1 MSRWCNTNQLTVN
14 AKKTMYQVFAP
25 RSRSRTRPSFEL
37 TFNTE
42 MISETADYKYLGTI
56 IDNGLTGTS
65 QYNKVIGQVSG
76 KIQTFARIRHLVT
89 QKTALQLYK
98 TTILPILD
106 YNDVYYFLLNEDK
119 QRKLQAM
126 QNRALRIIFKDRH
139 YHVNEMHELANLS
152 TLMVRRKVHMA
163 GLMYKRS
170 KNSFYH
176 DTHNLPLRQF
186 DKVVLRTP
194 VVRLFKTMK
203 SPQYMGSKLW
213 NSLPVDIQ
221 KSQTY
226 DCFKFGCRGFVES
239 TSP

>member
-1 MSRWCNTNQLTVN
+1 MGWWWCGGGGGGGYYYSEWSRGWFVRP
-14 AKKTMYQVFAP
+14 P
-25 RSRSRTRPSFEL
+25 RTPLAIHHYS
-37 TFNTE
+37 
-42 MISETADYKYLGTI
+42 
-56 IDNGLTGTS
+56 
-65 QYNKVIGQVSG
+65 KV
-76 KIQTFARIRHLVT
+76 
-89 QKTALQLYK
+89 Y
-98 TTILPILD
+98 ILD

-176 DTHNLPLRQF
+176 DTRNLPLRQF

-194 VVRLFKTMK
+194 VDASV
-203 SPQYMGSKLW
+203 KLMIVL
-213 NSLPVDIQ
+213 NLDVGDLSSLPLLSLVNRYG
-221 KSQTY
+221 SSNPLPMPFTFLLSAFVY
-226 DCFKFGCRGFVES
+226 DY
-239 TSP
+239 